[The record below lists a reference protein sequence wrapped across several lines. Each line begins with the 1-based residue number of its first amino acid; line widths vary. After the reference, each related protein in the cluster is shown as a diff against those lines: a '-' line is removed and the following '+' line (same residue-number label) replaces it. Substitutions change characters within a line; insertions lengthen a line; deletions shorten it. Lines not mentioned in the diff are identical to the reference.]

1 MRNQQ
6 VLRLLES
13 RYGLLTRHARK
24 VLEEIRKRMTAFDVV
39 EQSLKRDSSA
49 DKNRRSAEDLGI
61 GVYDSFVRSH
71 RHPS

>member
-13 RYGLLTRHARK
+13 RYGLITGHAREI
-24 VLEEIRKRMTAFDVV
+24 LEEIRKRMAAFDVV

-49 DKNRRSAEDLGI
+49 DKNGRPAEDLRI
-61 GVYDSFVRSH
+61 GVYDSH